1 MDFLFSPEEE
11 AFRQEVS
18 DFLDREGPQEWQKR
32 KVSFFDMSGQ
42 ENWINI
48 HRDMSRKLG
57 ARGWLSTHWP
67 REYGGQGLSP
77 FYRLILREE
86 LAKHHCPGYHSL
98 SVDFIAPAILLKGSE
113 EQKKRHLP
121 GIASGEVMWCEGL
134 SEPGHGS
141 DLASIETFAKEED
154 DSFVVN
160 GQKIWTTYAHFA
172 DWIFVLVR
180 TDREAQPNYRGLT
193 FFLVDMQTPGIT
205 VNPIINMAGHHDFNE
220 VFLDDVRIPKE
231 NIVGGV
237 NKGWYV
243 AMSLLDHERTS
254 DLGYAIAGTLLDD
267 IVEAAREQGI
277 MDADNERRMAEL
289 VAEIEIARLN
299 HYHVTWMQSREKV
312 TSYEAAM
319 CKLLGFEAIQHV
331 AEFGMNVFKQYG
343 ILSDTSSL
351 APLYGRISSCYLR
364 SFGHSMEAGTSEID
378 RDVIAQRGLGLPR
391 LR

>member
-57 ARGWLSTHWP
+57 ARGWLSMHWP

-121 GIASGEVMWCEGL
+121 GIASGEVMWCECL
-134 SEPGHGS
+134 SEPGHGT
-141 DLASIETFAKEED
+141 DLASIETFAREED
-154 DSFVVN
+154 DSFIVN

-172 DWIFVLVR
+172 DWTFVLVR
-180 TDREAQPNYRGLT
+180 TDREVQPNYRGLT

-277 MDADNERRMAEL
+277 MVSDNERRMAEL

-299 HYHVTWMQSREKV
+299 HYHVTWMQSREKA

-331 AEFGMNVFKQYG
+331 AEFGMIVFKQYG

-378 RDVIAQRGLGLPR
+378 RDVIAQRGLDLPR

>member
-1 MDFLFSPEEE
+1 MDFAFSPQEE
-11 AFRQEVS
+11 AFRKEVAS
-18 DFLDREGPQEWQKR
+18 FLEREGPKEWQKK

-42 ENWINI
+42 ENWIAI
-48 HRDMSRKLG
+48 HREMSRKLG
-57 ARGWLSTHWP
+57 AKGWLSLHWP
-67 REYGGQGLSP
+67 KEYGGQGLSP

-98 SVDFIAPAILLKGSE
+98 SVDFVAPAILLKGSDE
-113 EQKKRHLP
+113 LKKRFLP

-141 DLASIETFAKEED
+141 DLAAIETSAREEG
-154 DSFVVN
+154 DSFIVN

-172 DWIFVLVR
+172 DWMFFLAK
-180 TDREAQPNYRGLT
+180 TDRQAQPNYRGLT
-193 FFLVDMQTPGIT
+193 FFLVDMHTPGIT

-231 NIVGGV
+231 NIVDNV
-237 NKGWYV
+237 NRGWYV
-243 AMSLLDHERTS
+243 AMALLDYERTS
-254 DLGYAIAGTLLDD
+254 DLGYAIARTLLDD
-267 IVEAAREQGI
+267 IVECAREKHILDDQNKI
-277 MDADNERRMAEL
+277 RMAEL
-289 VAEIEIARLN
+289 IVECEVARLT
-299 HYHVTWMQSREKV
+299 HYHVTWMQAQRKA
-312 TSYEAAM
+312 TNYEAAA
-319 CKLLGFEAIQHV
+319 CKLLGFESIQHV
-331 AEFGMNVFKQYG
+331 AEFGLKVFKQYG
-343 ILSDTSSL
+343 LLSDTSPL

>member
-1 MDFLFSPEEE
+1 MDFTFSPEEQ

-18 DFLDREGPQEWQKR
+18 DFLDKEGPQEWQKR

-42 ENWINI
+42 ENWIAV
-48 HRDMSRKLG
+48 HRDMSRKMG
-57 ARGWLSTHWP
+57 ARGWLSLHWP
-67 REYGGQGLSP
+67 KEYGGKELSP

-86 LAKHHCPGYHSL
+86 LARHHCPGYHSL
-98 SVDFIAPAILLKGSE
+98 SVDFVAPAILMKGSDE
-113 EQKKRHLP
+113 LKKRHLP

-134 SEPGHGS
+134 SEPGYGS
-141 DLASIETFAKEED
+141 DLASIETFARED
-154 DSFVVN
+154 GDSFVVN

-172 DWIFVLVR
+172 EWMFLIVR
-180 TDREAQPNYRGLT
+180 TDRQAQPNYRGLT
-193 FFLVDMQTPGIT
+193 FFLLDMKTPGIT

-231 NIVGGV
+231 NIVDKL
-237 NKGWYV
+237 NRGWYV
-243 AMSLLDHERTS
+243 AMSVLDSERTS

-267 IVEAAREQGI
+267 IVEHARQLGI
-277 MDADNERRMAEL
+277 LDADNKRRMAEL
-289 VAEIEIARLN
+289 VAECEVARLT
-299 HYHVTWMQSREKV
+299 HYHVTWMQSRGKA

-331 AEFGMNVFKQYG
+331 AEFGMKVFKQYG
-343 ILSDTSSL
+343 LLSDHSSL
-351 APLYGRISSCYLR
+351 APLSGRISSCYLR

>member
-1 MDFLFSPEEE
+1 MDFSFSSEEQ

-18 DFLDREGPQEWQKR
+18 DFLDKEGPQDWQKK

-42 ENWINI
+42 ENWIPI
-48 HRDMSRKLG
+48 HREMSQKLG
-57 ARGWLSTHWP
+57 ARGWLSLHWP
-67 REYGGQGLSP
+67 EENGGRGLSP

-98 SVDFIAPAILLKGSE
+98 SVDFVGQAILLKGSDAI
-113 EQKKRHLP
+113 KKRFLP
-121 GIASGEVMWCEGL
+121 GIASGKVMWCEGL

-141 DLASIETFAKEED
+141 DLASIDTFAREEND
-154 DSFVVN
+154 CFVVN

-172 DWIFVLVR
+172 DWMFVLAR
-180 TDREAQPNYRGLT
+180 TDRQAKPNYRGLT
-193 FFLVDMQTPGIT
+193 FFLVDMKTPGIT

-220 VFLDDVRIPKE
+220 VFFDEVRIPKE
-231 NIVGGV
+231 NIVDGV

-243 AMSLLDHERTS
+243 AMSLLDFERTS

-267 IVEAAREQGI
+267 IVKGARE
-277 MDADNERRMAEL
+277 MDLMNSENKRRMAEL
-289 VAEIEIARLN
+289 RAECEVARLT
-299 HYHVTWMQSREKV
+299 HYHVTWMQSKGQI
-312 TSYEAAM
+312 TNYEAAM

-331 AEFGMNVFKQYG
+331 AEYGMEVFKLYG
-343 ILSDTSSL
+343 LLSDHSPL

-391 LR
+391 MR

>member
-1 MDFLFSPEEE
+1 VDFAFTPEQE

-18 DFLDREGPQEWQKR
+18 TFLDKEGPQEWHKR

-42 ENWINI
+42 ENWIAI
-48 HRDMSRKLG
+48 HRDMSQKLG
-57 ARGWLSTHWP
+57 ARGWLSLPWP
-67 REYGGQGLSP
+67 EEYGGRGLSP

-98 SVDFIAPAILLKGSE
+98 SVDFVGQALLLKGSNE
-113 EQKKRHLP
+113 LKKRFLP
-121 GIASGEVMWCEGL
+121 GIASGKVMWSEGL

-141 DLASIETFAKEED
+141 DLAAIETFAREESD
-154 DSFVVN
+154 CFVVN

-172 DWIFVLVR
+172 DWMFILAR
-180 TDREAQPNYRGLT
+180 TDRQAQPNYRGLT
-193 FFLVDMQTPGIT
+193 FFLLDMKTPGIT

-220 VFLDDVRIPKE
+220 VFFDEVRIPKE
-231 NIVGGV
+231 NIVDNV
-237 NKGWYV
+237 NRGWYV
-243 AMSLLDHERTS
+243 AMSLLDYERTS

-267 IVEAAREQGI
+267 ILNSALELD
-277 MDADNERRMAEL
+277 MLSADNKRRMAEL
-289 VAEIEIARLN
+289 VAECEVARLT
-299 HYHVTWMQSREKV
+299 HYHVTWMQAQGKLP
-312 TSYEAAM
+312 TYEAAM

-331 AEFGMNVFKQYG
+331 AEFGMQVFKQYG
-343 ILSDTSSL
+343 LLSDTSSF

-364 SFGHSMEAGTSEID
+364 SYGHSVEAGTSEID

>member
-1 MDFLFSPEEE
+1 MDFSFTPEEE
-11 AFRQEVS
+11 AFRKEVAA
-18 DFLDREGPQEWQKR
+18 FLDKEGPQEWQKK

-42 ENWINI
+42 ENWIAV
-48 HRDMSRKLG
+48 HREMSQKLG
-57 ARGWLSTHWP
+57 ARGWLSLHWP
-67 REYGGQGLSP
+67 EEYGGQELSP

-98 SVDFIAPAILLKGSE
+98 SVDFVAPAILLKGSNE
-113 EQKKRHLP
+113 LKKRHLP
-121 GIASGEVMWCEGL
+121 GIASGKVMWCEGL

-141 DLASIETFAKEED
+141 DLASLETFAKDEGD
-154 DSFVVN
+154 CFVVN

-172 DWIFVLVR
+172 DWMFLLAR

-193 FFLVDMQTPGIT
+193 FFLVDMHTPGIT

-220 VFLDDVRIPKE
+220 IFLDNVRIPKE
-231 NIVGGV
+231 NIVDSV
-237 NKGWYV
+237 NRGWYV
-243 AMSLLDHERTS
+243 AMAVLDFERTS
-254 DLGYAIAGTLLDD
+254 DLGYAIAGTLLND
-267 IVEAAREQGI
+267 IVEGAREMG
-277 MDADNERRMAEL
+277 MLDSGDKVRMAEL
-289 VAEIEIARLN
+289 VAECEIARLT
-299 HYHVTWMQSREKV
+299 HYHVTCMQAQGKA

-319 CKLLGFEAIQHV
+319 CKLLGFESIQHV
-331 AEFGMNVFKQYG
+331 AEFGLRVFRNYG
-343 ILSDTSSL
+343 ILSDTSPL

>member
-1 MDFLFSPEEE
+1 VDFSFTPEQET
-11 AFRQEVS
+11 FRQEVS
-18 DFLDREGPQEWQKR
+18 AFLDKEGPQEWHNR

-42 ENWINI
+42 ENWIAI
-48 HRDMSRKLG
+48 HRDMSHKLG
-57 ARGWLSTHWP
+57 SRGWLSLPWP
-67 REYGGQGLSP
+67 EKYGGRGLSP

-98 SVDFIAPAILLKGSE
+98 SVDFVGQALLLKGSDE
-113 EQKKRHLP
+113 LKKRFLP

-141 DLASIETFAKEED
+141 DLAAIETFAREESD
-154 DSFVVN
+154 CFVVN

-172 DWIFVLVR
+172 DWMFALAR
-180 TDREAQPNYRGLT
+180 TDRNAQPNYRGLT
-193 FFLVDMQTPGIT
+193 FFLVDMKTPGIT

-220 VFLDDVRIPKE
+220 VFFDEVRIPKE
-231 NIVGGV
+231 NIVDSV
-237 NKGWYV
+237 NRGWYV
-243 AMSLLDHERTS
+243 AMSLLDYERTS

-267 IVEAAREQGI
+267 IVQNARE
-277 MDADNERRMAEL
+277 MDILSAENKRRMAEL
-289 VAEIEIARLN
+289 IAECEVARLT
-299 HYHVTWMQSREKV
+299 HYHVTWMQAREKLP
-312 TSYEAAM
+312 TFEAAM

-331 AEFGMNVFKQYG
+331 AEFGLQVFKQYG
-343 ILSDTSSL
+343 LISDSSSF

-364 SFGHSMEAGTSEID
+364 SYGHSVEAGTSEID

>member
-57 ARGWLSTHWP
+57 ARGWLSMHWP

-121 GIASGEVMWCEGL
+121 GIASGEVMWCECL
-134 SEPGHGS
+134 SEPGHGT
-141 DLASIETFAKEED
+141 DLASIETFAREED
-154 DSFVVN
+154 DSFIVN
-160 GQKIWTTYAHFA
+160 GQKIWTTYAHFS
-172 DWIFVLVR
+172 DWMFVLVR

-231 NIVGGV
+231 NIVDGV

-254 DLGYAIAGTLLDD
+254 DLGYTIAGTLLDD
-267 IVEAAREQGI
+267 IVEAARERGI

-331 AEFGMNVFKQYG
+331 AEFGMIVFKQYG

>member
-48 HRDMSRKLG
+48 HRNMSRKLG
-57 ARGWLSTHWP
+57 ARGWLSMHWP

-121 GIASGEVMWCEGL
+121 GIASGEVMWCECL

-141 DLASIETFAKEED
+141 DLASIETFAREED
-154 DSFVVN
+154 DSFIVN

-172 DWIFVLVR
+172 DWTFVLVR
-180 TDREAQPNYRGLT
+180 TDREVQPNYRGLT

-231 NIVGGV
+231 NIVDGV

-299 HYHVTWMQSREKV
+299 HYHVTWMQSREKA

-331 AEFGMNVFKQYG
+331 AEFGMIVFKQYG

-378 RDVIAQRGLGLPR
+378 RDVIAQRGLDLPR

>member
-1 MDFLFSPEEE
+1 MDFSFSPEEQ

-18 DFLDREGPQEWQKR
+18 AFLDKEAPQEWQKK

-42 ENWINI
+42 ENWIAI
-48 HRDMSRKLG
+48 HRDISQKLG

-67 REYGGQGLSP
+67 KEYGGQGLSP
-77 FYRLILREE
+77 FYRIILREE

-98 SVDFIAPAILLKGSE
+98 SVDFVAPAVLLKGSDDL
-113 EQKKRHLP
+113 KKRFLP
-121 GIASGEVMWCEGL
+121 GIASGKVMWCEGL
-134 SEPGHGS
+134 SEPGYGS
-141 DLASIETFAKEED
+141 DLASIETFAREEA

-172 DWIFVLVR
+172 DWMFVLAR
-180 TDREAQPNYRGLT
+180 TDRQAKPNYRGLT
-193 FFLVDMQTPGIT
+193 FFLVDMKTPGIA

-220 VFLDDVRIPKE
+220 VFFDEVRIPKE
-231 NIVGGV
+231 NIVDAV
-237 NKGWYV
+237 NRGWYV
-243 AMSLLDHERTS
+243 AMGLLDSERTS
-254 DLGYAIAGTLLDD
+254 DLGYAIAGTLLKD
-267 IVEAAREQGI
+267 IVEAARDLDI
-277 MDADNERRMAEL
+277 LDAGDKIRMAEL
-289 VAEIEIARLN
+289 VAECEVARLT
-299 HYHVTWMQSREKV
+299 HYNVTWMQAHGKALD
-312 TSYEAAM
+312 YKAAM

-331 AEFGMNVFKQYG
+331 AEFGMKVFKQYG
-343 ILSDTSSL
+343 VLSDHSSL

>member
-1 MDFLFSPEEE
+1 MDFSFSPEEI

-18 DFLDREGPQEWQKR
+18 DFLDKEGPQEWQKK

-42 ENWINI
+42 ENWIAI
-48 HRDMSRKLG
+48 HRDMSQKLG
-57 ARGWLSTHWP
+57 ARGWLSMHWP
-67 REYGGQGLSP
+67 EEYGGQGLSP

-98 SVDFIAPAILLKGSE
+98 SVDFVGAAILLKGSDAL
-113 EQKKRHLP
+113 KKRYLP
-121 GIASGEVMWCEGL
+121 GIASGQVMWCEGL

-141 DLASIETFAKEED
+141 DLASIETFARED
-154 DSFVVN
+154 GDSFIVN

-172 DWIFVLVR
+172 DWMFVLAR
-180 TDREAQPNYRGLT
+180 TDRQAQPNYRGLT
-193 FFLVDMQTPGIT
+193 FFLVDMKTPGIT

-220 VFLDDVRIPKE
+220 VFFDEVLIPKE
-231 NIVGGV
+231 NIVDGV
-237 NKGWYV
+237 NRGWYV
-243 AMSLLDHERTS
+243 AMSLLDFERTS

-267 IVEAAREQGI
+267 IVASARERDI
-277 MDADNERRMAEL
+277 LDAENKRRMAEL
-289 VAEIEIARLN
+289 VTECEVARLT
-299 HYHVTWMQSREKV
+299 HYHVTWMQAQGKV
-312 TSYEAAM
+312 TNYEAAM
-319 CKLLGFEAIQHV
+319 CKLLGFESIQHV
-331 AEFGMNVFKQYG
+331 AEFGMKVFKQYG
-343 ILSDTSSL
+343 LLSDDSSL

>member
-1 MDFLFSPEEE
+1 MDFRFSPEEE
-11 AFRQEVS
+11 NFRQEVAA
-18 DFLDREGPQEWQKR
+18 FLKKEGPKEWHKR

-42 ENWINI
+42 ENWIAV

-57 ARGWLSTHWP
+57 AKGWLSLHWP
-67 REYGGQGLSP
+67 KEYGGKELSP

-86 LAKHHCPGYHSL
+86 LAKYHCPGYHSL
-98 SVDFIAPAILLKGSE
+98 SVDFVAPAILLKGSDE
-113 EQKKRHLP
+113 LKKRFLP

-141 DLASIETFAKEED
+141 DLAAIETFAKED
-154 DSFVVN
+154 GDFYVVN

-172 DWIFVLVR
+172 DWMFLLAR
-180 TDREAQPNYRGLT
+180 TDRNAERNYRGLT
-193 FFLVDMQTPGIT
+193 FFLVDMKTPGIT

-231 NIVGGV
+231 NIVDAV

-243 AMSLLDHERTS
+243 AMSVLDNERTS

-267 IVEAAREQGI
+267 IIEGAKEMDMLNARNKI
-277 MDADNERRMAEL
+277 RMAEL
-289 VAEIEIARLN
+289 YTECEIARLT
-299 HYHVTWMQSREKV
+299 HYHVTWMLSQGKPLD
-312 TSYEAAM
+312 YYAAI

-331 AEFGMNVFKQYG
+331 AEFGLEVFKNYG
-343 ILSDTSSL
+343 ILSDHSPL

-364 SFGHSMEAGTSEID
+364 SFGHSMEAGTSEMD
-378 RDVIAQRGLGLPR
+378 RDVIAQRGMGLPR

>member
-1 MDFLFSPEEE
+1 MDFSFSPEEQAFQQE
-11 AFRQEVS
+11 ARE
-18 DFLDREGPQEWQKR
+18 FLDKEAPKDWQKK

-42 ENWINI
+42 ENWIAI
-48 HRDMSRKLG
+48 HRDMSQKLG
-57 ARGWLSTHWP
+57 AKGWLSLHWP
-67 REYGGQGLSP
+67 REYGGRGLNP

-98 SVDFIAPAILLKGSE
+98 SVDFVGPAILYKASE
-113 EQKKRHLP
+113 ELKKRHLP
-121 GIASGEVMWCEGL
+121 GIASGKVMWCEGL

-141 DLASIETFAKEED
+141 DLASIETFAKED
-154 DSFVVN
+154 GDSYIVN

-172 DWIFVLVR
+172 DWMFVLAR
-180 TDREAQPNYRGLT
+180 TDRQVQPNYRGLT
-193 FFLVDMQTPGIT
+193 FFLVDMKTPGIT

-220 VFLDDVRIPKE
+220 VFFDEVRIPKE
-231 NIVGGV
+231 NIVDAV

-243 AMSLLDHERTS
+243 AMSLLDNERTS

-267 IVEAAREQGI
+267 IVEGAHDIGL
-277 MDADNERRMAEL
+277 MNADNKKQMAEL
-289 VAEIEIARLN
+289 KTECEVARLT
-299 HYHVTWMQSREKV
+299 HYHVTWMIAQGKI
-312 TSYEAAM
+312 TNYEAAM

-331 AEFGMNVFKQYG
+331 AEYGMKVFKLYG
-343 ILSDTSSL
+343 LLSDHSPL

-391 LR
+391 MR

>member
-1 MDFLFSPEEE
+1 VDFKFSPEEE
-11 AFRQEVS
+11 AFRKEVAT
-18 DFLDREGPQEWQKR
+18 FLEKEGPQEWQKK

-42 ENWINI
+42 ENWIAI
-48 HRDMSRKLG
+48 HRDMSQKLG
-57 ARGWLSTHWP
+57 ARGWLSLHWP
-67 REYGGQGLSP
+67 VEYGGKGVSP

-98 SVDFIAPAILLKGSE
+98 SVDFVAPAILLKGSSE
-113 EQKKRHLP
+113 LKKRFLP
-121 GIASGEVMWCEGL
+121 GIASGKVMWCEGL

-141 DLASIETFAKEED
+141 DLASLEAFAREEGD
-154 DSFVVN
+154 CFVVN

-172 DWIFVLVR
+172 DWMFLLAR
-180 TDREAQPNYRGLT
+180 TDRQAQPNYRGLT
-193 FFLVDMQTPGIT
+193 FFLVDMHTPGIT

-231 NIVGGV
+231 NIVDKI
-237 NKGWYV
+237 NRGWYV
-243 AMSLLDHERTS
+243 AMAVLDFERTS

-267 IVEAAREQGI
+267 IVEGARE
-277 MDADNERRMAEL
+277 MDILDNENKIRMAEL
-289 VAEIEIARLN
+289 VAECEVARLT
-299 HYHVTWMQSREKV
+299 HYHVTWMQAQGKV

-319 CKLLGFEAIQHV
+319 CKLLGFESIQHV
-331 AEFGMNVFKQYG
+331 AEFGLKVFKQYG
-343 ILSDTSSL
+343 LLSDVSSL
-351 APLYGRISSCYLR
+351 VPLYGRISSCYLR

>member
-18 DFLDREGPQEWQKR
+18 DFLDKEAPQEWQKR

-42 ENWINI
+42 ENWIAI
-48 HRDMSRKLG
+48 HRDISRKLG
-57 ARGWLSTHWP
+57 AKGWLSMHWP
-67 REYGGQGLSP
+67 EEYGGRGLSP

-86 LAKHHCPGYHSL
+86 LARYHCPGYHSL
-98 SVDFIAPAILLKGSE
+98 SVDFVGPAILHKGSE
-113 EQKKRHLP
+113 ELKKRHLP
-121 GIASGEVMWCEGL
+121 GIASGKIMWCEGL

-141 DLASIETFAKEED
+141 DLASIETFAREED
-154 DSFVVN
+154 DCFVVN

-172 DWIFVLVR
+172 DWMFVLAR
-180 TDREAQPNYRGLT
+180 TDREAQPSYRGLT

-220 VFLDDVRIPKE
+220 VFFDDVCVPKE
-231 NIVGGV
+231 NVVDGV

-254 DLGYAIAGTLLDD
+254 DLGYAISGTLLDD
-267 IVEAAREQGI
+267 IVEEARELGI
-277 MDADNERRMAEL
+277 LDDESKRRIAEL
-289 VAEIEIARLN
+289 VAEIEVARLT
-299 HYHVTWMQSREKV
+299 HYHVTWMQSQEKV
-312 TSYEAAM
+312 TNYEAAM
-319 CKLLGFEAIQHV
+319 CKLLGFESIQHV
-331 AEFGMNVFKQYG
+331 AEFGMKVFKHYG
-343 ILSDTSSL
+343 LLSDASSL
-351 APLYGRISSCYLR
+351 APLYGRISSCYFR

>member
-1 MDFLFSPEEE
+1 MDFSFSPEEQ
-11 AFRQEVS
+11 AFQQEVR
-18 DFLDREGPQEWQKR
+18 DFLDKEAPKDWQQK

-42 ENWINI
+42 ENWIFV
-48 HRDMSRKLG
+48 HREMSQKLG
-57 ARGWLSTHWP
+57 AKGWLSTHWP
-67 REYGGQGLSP
+67 KQYGGQELNP

-98 SVDFIAPAILLKGSE
+98 SVDFVGPAILYKASE
-113 EQKKRHLP
+113 ELKRRHLP
-121 GIASGEVMWCEGL
+121 GIASGKVMWCEGL

-141 DLASIETFAKEED
+141 DLASIETFAKED
-154 DSFVVN
+154 GDSYIVN

-172 DWIFVLVR
+172 DWMFVLAR
-180 TDREAQPNYRGLT
+180 TDRQAQPNYRGLT
-193 FFLVDMQTPGIT
+193 FFLVDMKTPGIT

-220 VFLDDVRIPKE
+220 VFFDEVRIPKT
-231 NIVGGV
+231 NIVDAV

-267 IVEAAREQGI
+267 IVEGARA
-277 MDADNERRMAEL
+277 MDLMNADNKKRMAEL
-289 VAEIEIARLN
+289 KIECEVARLT
-299 HYHVTWMQSREKV
+299 HYHVTWMIAKGQI
-312 TSYEAAM
+312 TNYEAAM

-331 AEFGMNVFKQYG
+331 AEYGMKVFKLYG
-343 ILSDTSSL
+343 LLSDHSPA

-391 LR
+391 MR

>member
-57 ARGWLSTHWP
+57 ARGWLSMHWP

-121 GIASGEVMWCEGL
+121 GIASGEVMWCECL

-141 DLASIETFAKEED
+141 DLASIETFAREED
-154 DSFVVN
+154 DSFIVN
-160 GQKIWTTYAHFA
+160 GQKIWTTYAHFS
-172 DWIFVLVR
+172 DWMFVLVR

-231 NIVGGV
+231 NIVDGV

-299 HYHVTWMQSREKV
+299 HYHVTWMQSREKA

-331 AEFGMNVFKQYG
+331 AEFGMIVFKQYG
-343 ILSDTSSL
+343 ILSDTSPL

>member
-1 MDFLFSPEEE
+1 
-11 AFRQEVS
+11 
-18 DFLDREGPQEWQKR
+18 
-32 KVSFFDMSGQ
+32 MSGQ
-42 ENWINI
+42 PDWIPV

-57 ARGWLSTHWP
+57 ARGWLSLHWP
-67 REYGGQGLSP
+67 EEYGGRGLSP

-86 LAKHHCPGYHSL
+86 LARHHCPGYHSL
-98 SVDFIAPAILLKGSE
+98 SVDFVAPAILTRGSE
-113 EQKKRHLP
+113 ELKKRHLP

-134 SEPGHGS
+134 SEPGYGS
-141 DLASIETFAKEED
+141 DLASIETFARED
-154 DSFVVN
+154 GDHFVVN

-172 DWIFVLVR
+172 DWMFVLAR
-180 TDREAQPNYRGLT
+180 TDREARPNYRGLT

-220 VFLDDVRIPKE
+220 VFLDNVRIPKE
-231 NIVGGV
+231 NIVDGV

-267 IVEAAREQGI
+267 IVAYAREQGKL
-277 MDADNERRMAEL
+277 DADNERRMAEL
-289 VAEIEIARLN
+289 LAEIEVARLT
-299 HYHVTWMQSREKV
+299 HYQVTWMQAQG
-312 TSYEAAM
+312 TPTTYEAAM
-319 CKLLGFEAIQHV
+319 CKLLGFESIQHV
-331 AEFGMNVFKQYG
+331 AEFGMRVGKQDAL
-343 ILSDTSSL
+343 LSDTSPL
-351 APLYGRISSCYLR
+351 APLAGRISSCYLR

>member
-1 MDFLFSPEEE
+1 MDFKFSPEED
-11 AFRQEVS
+11 AFRKEVS
-18 DFLDREGPQEWQKR
+18 DFLDKEGPQEWQKK

-42 ENWINI
+42 ENWIAV
-48 HRDMSRKLG
+48 HRDLSEKMG

-67 REYGGQGLSP
+67 REYGGHALSP

-98 SVDFIAPAILLKGSE
+98 SVDFVAPAILLKGSDAL
-113 EQKKRHLP
+113 KKRHLP
-121 GIASGEVMWCEGL
+121 GIASGKVMWCEGL

-141 DLASIETFAKEED
+141 DLASIETFAREEGD
-154 DSFVVN
+154 CFVVN

-172 DWIFVLVR
+172 DWMFVLAR
-180 TDREAQPNYRGLT
+180 TDRNVQPNYRGLT
-193 FFLVDMQTPGIT
+193 FFLVDMKTPGIT

-220 VFLDDVRIPKE
+220 VFLDEVRIPRE
-231 NIVGGV
+231 NIVDAV

-243 AMSLLDHERTS
+243 AMGLLDAERTS

-267 IVEAAREQGI
+267 IAEGAREMGLL
-277 MDADNERRMAEL
+277 DAQNKRRMAEL
-289 VAEIEIARLN
+289 VAECEVARLI
-299 HYHVTWMQSREKV
+299 HYQVTWLLSQGKALDYR
-312 TSYEAAM
+312 AAI

-331 AEFGMNVFKQYG
+331 AEFGMNVFKHYG
-343 ILSDTSSL
+343 LLSDDSPL

-364 SFGHSMEAGTSEID
+364 SFGHSMEAGTSEMD